1 MIENFDVVIVG
12 AGPAGISAAYIL
24 AEKGIKT
31 IVLERGAYPGA
42 KNISGGVLYGHDLGQ
57 IIPGFAEKNCP
68 IERNIIESR
77 IWYLGKNGGLSLSY
91 RDKVFSGDRKFN
103 AFTVGRA
110 KFDRWF
116 ADQAKQ
122 KGVLVVCGTVVID
135 LLRDNRNWVIGV
147 NTDRPEGEIKAKV
160 VLLADGINSP
170 LAAKTGFRPEP
181 KPHQVAL
188 AVKEVIELPAE
199 IIQERFNVEP
209 GQGVTIEILGEI
221 TQGMNG
227 VAAIY
232 TNQHS
237 LSVNIGANLFDLSK
251 GKIRPYE
258 LIEKFKNHPMVSPLI
273 QGGKPSE
280 YTAHWLAEGG
290 YETIPHLCGDGF
302 LIAGDSGMLF
312 NALHREGLNLAMTS
326 GRLAAEAIAEALAK
340 GDFSRNGL
348 KTYISKLKNSY
359 IMHDLKKYRK
369 FPHFLNLHK
378 EMFTTLPEWTNLAA
392 REMLTVNGIPK
403 KEKQAMIWREFRQ
416 RISLLNCLRL
426 LKDAWRSVHGE

>member
-359 IMHDLKKYRK
+359 IMHDLKKYQK

-392 REMLTVNGIPK
+392 RETLTVNGIPK